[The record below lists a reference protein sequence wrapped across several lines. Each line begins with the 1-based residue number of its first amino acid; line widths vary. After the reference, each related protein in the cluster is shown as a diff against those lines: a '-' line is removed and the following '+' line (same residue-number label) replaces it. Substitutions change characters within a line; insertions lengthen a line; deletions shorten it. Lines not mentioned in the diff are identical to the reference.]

1 MKTGSTGCIV
11 GKQGIQIDRPGHGT
25 IADVPRVKVVAGIE
39 WRRHA
44 GGMLRIT
51 QHGIEIGHRIE
62 CPAVADPVVELPAQ
76 HILVRVVIVV
86 ERGIG

>member
-1 MKTGSTGCIV
+1 MGVKTFLLMAGGTG
-11 GKQGIQIDRPGHGT
+11 GHIFPALAVAAALRERGH
-25 IADVPRVKVVAGIE
+25 KVVWLGSEGAME
-39 WRRHA
+39 T
-44 GGMLRIT
+44 RIVP